1 MVPPVAPP
9 QDVADALRHSEER
22 YRSLVIASAQVVWTT
37 TPSGEID
44 GDLPEWRALTGQ
56 SLEEIQG
63 LGWLNAIHP
72 DDRQHV
78 SEVWDEAIR
87 TSTIYN
93 TEYRVRR
100 HDGSYSYFAARGVP
114 VREPDGRVREWVG
127 TCTDIDERRQAEQAL
142 AFLAETSS
150 ILAASLDYETT
161 LTTVAR
167 LAVPHLADWC
177 AIDIVENG
185 TIRRLVVEHVDPGK
199 IALAH
204 ELQQRYPPNPNATQ
218 GVYNVLRT
226 GKSELMAELPDG
238 LLVAA
243 ARDAEHLALIR
254 ALGVTSYMVV
264 PLLARDEVLGTLTLV
279 SSESGRRFGRTHLAH
294 AEEVAR
300 RAALAVDN
308 ARLYREAQ
316 TAIRER
322 EVILSVASHELK
334 NPLTALMGYARL
346 LDSRAVVGRPMSE
359 RDVRGVRTIAEQGER
374 LNQMLDLL
382 LDIARIESGRL
393 RLEQAPVDL
402 GELIQRM
409 VAEIEP
415 GLSEHT
421 ISFQPPDAP
430 LIVHGDTVRL
440 EQVFRNL
447 LNNAVKYSPQGGL
460 VEASVERQDSSVVV
474 AVRDEGIGIASDA
487 LPYLFQRFYRAPQE
501 DVQQLGGLGVGL
513 YVVREI
519 VTLHGGSVDVAS
531 TEGEGSTFTVALP
544 LHQPEPSG
552 DE

>member
-1 MVPPVAPP
+1 A
-9 QDVADALRHSEER
+9 
-22 YRSLVIASAQVVWTT
+22 
-37 TPSGEID
+37 
-44 GDLPEWRALTGQ
+44 
-56 SLEEIQG
+56 
-63 LGWLNAIHP
+63 
-72 DDRQHV
+72 
-78 SEVWDEAIR
+78 
-87 TSTIYN
+87 
-93 TEYRVRR
+93 
-100 HDGSYSYFAARGVP
+100 
-114 VREPDGRVREWVG
+114 
-127 TCTDIDERRQAEQAL
+127 
-142 AFLAETSS
+142 
-150 ILAASLDYETT
+150 
-161 LTTVAR
+161 
-167 LAVPHLADWC
+167 
-177 AIDIVENG
+177 
-185 TIRRLVVEHVDPGK
+185 
-199 IALAH
+199 
-204 ELQQRYPPNPNATQ
+204 
-218 GVYNVLRT
+218 
-226 GKSELMAELPDG
+226 
-238 LLVAA
+238 
-243 ARDAEHLALIR
+243 
-254 ALGVTSYMVV
+254 
-264 PLLARDEVLGTLTLV
+264 LTLV
-279 SSESGRRFGRTHLAH
+279 SAESGRRFGRAHLAH

-346 LDSRAVVGRPMSE
+346 LDSRAAVGRPMSE

-415 GLSEHT
+415 GLNQHT
-421 ISFQPPDAP
+421 INYQPPDAP

-447 LNNAVKYSPQGGL
+447 LNNAVKYSPQGGI
-460 VEASVERQDSSVVV
+460 VEARVERQDSSVLV

-531 TEGEGSTFTVALP
+531 AEGEGSTFTVALP
-544 LHQPEPSG
+544 LHQQEPEQSG
-552 DE
+552 DA